1 MKEARCKRQTSAGKI
16 VEKRNPS
23 ALLVG
28 MQTGAATVG
37 NSMEFPQ
44 KTKDG
49 NVFWSSD
56 PTAGTIP
63 SESWITNSKEPMYPG
78 VHSRVIYNSQVLET
92 VKVPISKWV
101 DQKKNV
107 VHLIME
113 YYVAE
118 RKKEFLPSVTAWM
131 ELDSIMLSEIS
142 QEVKSKYPMISPIS
156 GT

>member
-1 MKEARCKRQTSAGKI
+1 MLARLWRKG
-16 VEKRNPS
+16 NPS
-23 ALLVG
+23 TLFVEI
-28 MQTGAATVG
+28 QTGVATVE

-49 NVFWSSD
+49 NVFWSSG

-63 SESWITNSKEPMYPG
+63 SESWITNSKEPMHPG

-118 RKKEFLPSVTAWM
+118 RKKEFLPSATAWM

-142 QEVKSKYPMISPIS
+142 QALKDKYHMISRVS